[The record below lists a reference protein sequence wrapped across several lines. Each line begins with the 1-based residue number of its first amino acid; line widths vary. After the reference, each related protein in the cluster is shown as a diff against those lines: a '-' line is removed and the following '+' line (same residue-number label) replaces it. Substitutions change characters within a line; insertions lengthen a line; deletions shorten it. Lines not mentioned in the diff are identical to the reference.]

1 MENRINWEQIEQ
13 IRTEEV
19 IKCMDSTIREFYENF
34 QTETNRMSEQR
45 TWMFNRHQN
54 MNQEFI
60 ATNNHTKD
68 TIIREKKEAES
79 ELLSKKQKAI
89 AEINM
94 FKVKAKNQRDAEY
107 KKIETTKSNKR
118 AQVELQ
124 INKLEQIR
132 KKLDD
137 EKRSLEYGF
146 NGGIFFKTWDA
157 QTSVPIKFISKEEA
171 VNYNFEILDEAIKKF
186 NMLTGLFQKKKAREL
201 CEEICSYIKWA
212 YTQIEADKQKLRVEG
227 EKECSEIEK
236 TKTQYDDCLRVNINS
251 AEEQIRKCEAEY
263 REGLEWVNTEYE
275 RKCEEL
281 ERYIVKEGNTI
292 NNIIKLEKEQFDT
305 ESAQNMQKMYT
316 DFYENFMDLF
326 PCDKLYNFLHYYSKV
341 LRPDYE
347 KYTCRTEIPEQIV
360 IGNIC
365 VDASNYLQNDSIREF
380 LTTNYKD
387 IFKFEKLRMP
397 YAINLA
403 EQSNMVFEYS
413 TVQDKLVIR
422 HIQSIVNS
430 ILLSMPAMK
439 VNFALI
445 DPLKST
451 NTFAPFNKFIEVN
464 KSSAKLLTGGIAT
477 SEVAIVE
484 KLKIVNDHMEN
495 IISTCLKSNEMSI
508 QEYNVLAGPNAEP
521 YQIISVMDFPAN
533 FTIEAAKYLEKIVET
548 GPRCG
553 VYTIIMTSKEHLN
566 EADPKI
572 QAIYRN
578 IKNRLYQY
586 DLNGDTYN
594 TLSLNTGNLTYSLGL
609 FDMLTDQQIDTIV
622 PIYKK
627 GISDAG
633 RIIVDYDYV
642 QIPREEWFKASTSES
657 ISIPIGLVGV
667 NNIQSIEL
675 GADGVSHHALIAGQ
689 SGAGK
694 TSLFH
699 GMIMNALMKYS
710 PEELEIY
717 LIDFKNGVEFKL
729 YANYKLPNFKVIAVE
744 SEREFGHSVLSHLD
758 KELKRRS
765 DLFKKYAGCKN
776 LAKYRELSGNVL
788 PRILFIIDEYH
799 ELFNKNNQDHITAT
813 SAELLQRLLSQG
825 RAFGIHVV
833 LATQSI
839 SNVGGLNSSIYE
851 LIAVRIGLKCSEPD
865 AKLILGESADAVNM
879 IDSSDSGKAIYNPNC
894 GDKSVNSV
902 FRVAYLE
909 SERQV
914 QLLNEIADVYAESNA
929 VVNTR
934 VMLSNVEDD
943 FNNIYMRYIDGD
955 TVSLEKAQLYIGESL
970 KVSEKFA
977 IGFKSQRAANLLMI
991 GKNKKQGRDANLLA
1005 LLSLLMYQEKN
1016 KNKNIKIYVYD
1027 YAKPEDVDEDFFVR
1041 LNNQLASENYVYIE
1055 GQESLKVFPKMYEEV
1070 ISQKNEET
1078 YFIFMGL
1085 KLARDFRND
1094 NIYASEYYN
1103 MLAELIQKNSSL
1115 NCHAIIWDD
1124 SIKIFNN
1131 NYQGLMAYFDD
1142 RIAFNMS
1149 DEDGELFVDETN
1161 CSQLSSMNAIYFSA
1175 GNNNKKFRTY
1185 IVPSEDSL
1193 YEESWIYRFGEK
1205 YNENHKGDC
1214 EV

>member
-1 MENRINWEQIEQ
+1 MESKINWEQLDKISVK
-13 IRTEEV
+13 EV
-19 IKCMDSTIREFYENF
+19 IKCMDSVIREFYINF
-34 QTETNRMSEQR
+34 QTETNKTTEYKA
-45 TWMFNRHQN
+45 WMINKHEKMKQDFVSSNSRK
-54 MNQEFI
+54 
-60 ATNNHTKD
+60 KD
-68 TIIREKKEAES
+68 TILREKNENES
-79 ELLSKKQKAI
+79 ELLNKKQKAI

-94 FKVKAKNQRDAEY
+94 FKIKAKSQRDAEY
-107 KKIETTKSNKR
+107 KQVEFFKSNKR
-118 AQVELQ
+118 AELEL
-124 INKLEQIR
+124 KLGELEHKR

-137 EKRSLEYGF
+137 AKRSLEYGF
-146 NGGIFFKTWDA
+146 NGGIFFKSWNS
-157 QTSVPIKFISKEEA
+157 QVSVPIKFISKEEGL
-171 VNYNFEILDEAIKKF
+171 NLNFEILEENIRKF
-186 NMLTGLFQKKKAREL
+186 NALTGFFKKKQAKALCDEL
-201 CEEICSYIKWA
+201 CSYIKWA
-212 YTQIEADKQKLRVEG
+212 YKQIEALKQVLRVEC
-227 EKECSEIEK
+227 EKQCDEIEQ
-236 TKTQYDDCLRVNINS
+236 TKKQYDEALRVNINN
-251 AEEQIRKCEAEY
+251 AEEQLRKCEAEY
-263 REGLEWVNTEYE
+263 REKLEQVNREYQ
-275 RKCEEL
+275 RKSDEL
-281 ERYIVKEGNTI
+281 ESFIAKEGNSLDKVI
-292 NNIIKLEKEQFDT
+292 QLEKEQFNIEST
-305 ESAQNMQKMYT
+305 EKTQTMFSN
-316 DFYENFMDLF
+316 FYDKFAELF
-326 PCDKLYNFLHYYSKV
+326 PTNQLQDFLQYYSNV
-341 LRPDYE
+341 LRPNYE
-347 KYTCRTEIPEQIV
+347 NYSCRTEIPEQIV
-360 IGNIC
+360 IGEVC
-365 VDASNYLQNDSIREF
+365 VDASEYLQNNLIREF
-380 LTTNYKD
+380 LTTNYREL
-387 IFKFEKLRMP
+387 FGFEKLKLP
-397 YAINLA
+397 YAINFV
-403 EQSNMVFEYS
+403 EHSNMGFEYS
-413 TVQDKLVIR
+413 TIQDKIVIR
-422 HIQSIVNS
+422 HIQSLVNS

-464 KSSAKLLTGGIAT
+464 KPSAKLLTGGIAT

-484 KLKIVNDHMEN
+484 KLKVVNDHMEN

-521 YQIISVMDFPAN
+521 YQMIAVMDFPAN

-578 IKNRLYQY
+578 IKNRLCQY
-586 DLNGDTYN
+586 ELNGEMYN
-594 TLSLNTGNLTYSLGL
+594 IMSCSMDNLTYSVKL
-609 FDMLTDQQIDTIV
+609 FDMISDQQIDNIV

-627 GISDAG
+627 GIVDAG

-642 QIPREEWFKASTSES
+642 QIPREEWFKGSTAES

-667 NNIQSIEL
+667 NNIQNIEL

-699 GMIMNALMKYS
+699 AMIMNALMKYS

-729 YANYKLPNFKVIAVE
+729 YANYKLPHFKVIAVE

-765 DLFKKYAGCKN
+765 EMFKKYSGCKN
-776 LAKYRELSGNVL
+776 LANYRELSGNKL

-799 ELFNKNNQDHITAT
+799 ELFNKSNQDHITST

-851 LIAVRIGLKCSEPD
+851 LIAVRIALKCSESD
-865 AKLILGESADAVNM
+865 GKLILGESADAVNM
-879 IDSSDSGKAIYNPNC
+879 IDASDSGKAIYNPNC
-894 GDKSVNSV
+894 GDRNVNSV

-909 SERQV
+909 SDRQLK
-914 QLLNEIADVYAESNA
+914 LLNEIADSYADNNVE
-929 VVNTR
+929 VNTR

-943 FNNIYMRYIDGD
+943 FNNIYMKYIEGVNSSSD
-955 TVSLEKAQLYIGESL
+955 KAQLYVGESL

-977 IGFKSQRAANLLMI
+977 ISFKTQRAANLLMI
-991 GKNKKQGRDANLLA
+991 GKDKKQGRDANFFA

-1016 KNKNIKIYVYD
+1016 QEKNIKIYVFD
-1027 YAKPEDVDEDFFVR
+1027 YAKPEDDEEDYFVK
-1041 LNNQLASENYVYIE
+1041 LNNQIKSDKYVYAE
-1055 GQESLKVFPKMYEEV
+1055 AQETLNVFPKMYEEI
-1070 ISQKNEET
+1070 ISQRNDET

-1094 NIYASEYYN
+1094 SIYSSEYFN
-1103 MLAELIQKNSSL
+1103 MLVELIQKNRTV
-1115 NCHAIIWDD
+1115 NCHAIIWDE
-1124 SIKIFNN
+1124 SVKIFVN
-1131 NYQGLMAYFDD
+1131 NYQGLLSYFDD

-1149 DEDGELFVDETN
+1149 NEDGEMFVDETN

-1185 IVPSEDSL
+1185 IVPSDESA
-1193 YEESWIYRFGEK
+1193 YEESWIYRFGERYK
-1205 YNENHKGDC
+1205 DNNKVDS